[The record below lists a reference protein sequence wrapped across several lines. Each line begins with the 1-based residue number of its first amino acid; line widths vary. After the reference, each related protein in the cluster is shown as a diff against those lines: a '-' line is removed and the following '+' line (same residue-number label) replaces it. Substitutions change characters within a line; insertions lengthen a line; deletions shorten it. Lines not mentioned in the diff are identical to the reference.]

1 LAPYANV
8 NNQQLENLMPAQY
21 AKSIALTPELD
32 KWINDLVSQGEYKS
46 ASEVM
51 RDGLRALQHRREQN
65 QLELEEI
72 RARITIS
79 LSQAKLGQFAKGTG
93 EDAIN
98 RAFSSIN

>member
-1 LAPYANV
+1 
-8 NNQQLENLMPAQY
+8 MPAQY

-32 KWINDLVSQGEYKS
+32 QWINELVKKGEYKS

-51 RDGLRALQHRREQN
+51 RDGLRALQQRREHN

-72 RARITIS
+72 RARITVS
-79 LSQAKLGQFAKGTG
+79 LSQAKLGKFSKGTG

-98 RAFSSIN
+98 RAFSSAN